1 MSRASTFCLA
11 ALLAFWGV
19 SDLAWAQG
27 LQQAPVPIRV
37 KQVDGKSVNGTIS
50 TWDATG
56 CSGEFGRVEWANL
69 KGTDA
74 NRILRKLVNEKDAA
88 QMLLLGRALLSTEDG
103 QKLGETALREAAR
116 LDGQQKDAVEAARA
130 EGLEAGRK
138 AAERRVRDAL
148 PQGRDGST
156 FESWP
161 IATAEERAKALIDM
175 KHDAEQALTG
185 VRMRWTWVETDF
197 WVVYA
202 DLNNREVRELG
213 RRMDNMYR
221 KVAEMMA
228 LPKDVNIFHG
238 KGVCIVSGEERMF
251 RAIEMSLFGSM
262 PPPGCIGICHMM
274 GPKVMVN
281 AYRDP
286 DDDHFMATLVH
297 EATHGVMHRYGTA
310 AQLPL
315 WAEEG
320 YAEFVA
326 ARSFDSS
333 PVDAGRRPQGE
344 QFIRSGNATLPL
356 FQSDGRDGNWPGEGA
371 VGYAIGYL
379 TVSLMIDQ
387 KGSTFGEWVKDI
399 KTGMPWEQALLKH
412 FHMTPQQMSEAVERY
427 YANRAA
433 GTEAAP

>member
-11 ALLAFWGV
+11 VLLAFWGV
-19 SDLAWAQG
+19 SDAAWAQAA
-27 LQQAPVPIRV
+27 QPAPVPIRV

-69 KGTDA
+69 KGADA

-116 LDGQQKDAVEAARA
+116 LGGQQKDAVEAARA

-148 PQGRDGST
+148 PQGREGST

-161 IATAEERAKALIDM
+161 IATAEERTKALIDM

-238 KGVCIVSGEERMF
+238 KGVCIVSGDERMF
-251 RAIEMSLFGSM
+251 RAIEMSLFGTM

-274 GPKVMVN
+274 GPKVMVD

-286 DDDHFMATLVH
+286 DDDRFMATLVH
-297 EATHGVMHRYGTA
+297 EATHGFMHRYGTA

-412 FHMTPQQMSEAVERY
+412 FHMTPQQMAQAVETY
-427 YANRAA
+427 YVNHAA